1 MYAKTQL
8 PAPAKSVNTFPTN
21 CCSFSLSIVDV
32 DVEADED
39 DDELIFGA
47 YAITAKFIN
56 NTHLIR
62 VSEESREVVQRLK
75 YTPCISMQ

>member
-21 CCSFSLSIVDV
+21 CCSFSLSIVVAVDV

-39 DDELIFGA
+39 DDELICWGLCNHSQI
-47 YAITAKFIN
+47 YKQY
-56 NTHLIR
+56 
-62 VSEESREVVQRLK
+62 SLK
-75 YTPCISMQ
+75 RNDYL